1 MPAAC
6 SLKPDHMF
14 EPIIRYRMVKRLG
27 AGGMGEVFLAEDRS
41 LERRVAIKFV
51 SRGLQEDAVA
61 HARLEREAKAAA
73 ALDHPYICKIYELT
87 EVDGKTGIVM
97 EYVSGE
103 SLLDAL
109 VKRSLTTARILELA
123 AEIAEAL
130 DEAHSHGIVHRDLK
144 PSNFMLSAQGHVK
157 VMDFGMVR
165 RLFQTEGGGEDETL
179 TAAGT
184 VVGTVVYMAPE
195 QLLGQEADAR
205 SDIFS
210 FGVSL
215 FELLTGEHPFRRA
228 RQADTIQAILYQ
240 PPVSLPPESRAR
252 ADFALFDRLLA
263 KAADDRYQTFTEV
276 RAELRRLNEAAAEK
290 TVASSGADAART
302 TAPVGRR
309 TPYVGRETERAELE
323 ARLGEAIRGRGSL
336 MLLGGEP
343 GVGKTR
349 LAEQI
354 LDAGSRHRCLPLTGR
369 CYEIEGAGPFIPFV
383 EVLEQAAER
392 LPERELRDV
401 LGDAAPEVAR
411 LLPDLRRRFPDIS
424 PPLEMPPEQQ
434 RRFLFKSV
442 VDCFERA
449 GRARSL
455 VVLLDDLQWADESTL
470 LLLQHLAP
478 QLDKMP
484 VLVLGTYRDVE
495 LDLQRP
501 FAQVLETLTRQR
513 LAKRINVRRLPE
525 AGVHDILVAL
535 GGPAPPPALV
545 ASIYEETEGNPFFV
559 EEVFHHLSEEGVP
572 FADGDASAWRADF
585 EVDDLQVPEG
595 VRLVLARRLERVG
608 EETQRV
614 LTSAAVV
621 GRSFSLP
628 LLEALGDVTGDTLL
642 TALEEAEAAHLIVAV
657 PGREPRWEFSH
668 ALIRQTL
675 VGTLSL
681 PRRQQLHR
689 RIAEGIEA
697 TTGDAL
703 ETRTAE
709 LAHHLYQAGTAVDA
723 SKTVRVLQ
731 RAAAQ
736 VHGQGAFDEALTLL
750 DNALPLVPETEQAG
764 RAALLLARG
773 GALQSLAQSERAL
786 ADLEQAGKLFEALGD
801 VEGTGQSCWAFAY
814 LAAWRADNTRAIS
827 GARRG
832 LAMVG
837 EQPSATRSRL
847 LGAAAMALGAAG
859 EVDEAHRLIAT
870 AIAEAESLD
879 DERLLGQLLNFNAVI
894 GCASMAGR
902 EWAMVAERSA
912 ALLRDSDDLWQWV
925 QAVAWRSLARWC
937 VGDAELAEEAQQAE
951 ETAERVGDLGASAII
966 RMSRAVNALTRQGD
980 LEAFE
985 RFARWFIDFSVRND
999 FPWKLTG
1006 ASWLGLASFWRG
1018 RWDDARAHGAR
1029 SLEFQQQMRHPRTA
1043 FGVWSNAVMVKA
1055 YTGEGD
1061 VGALLDEKASSL
1073 PRPGGRNS
1081 SGAWALLLKT
1091 VEARA
1096 LLGQA
1101 DTAASLYPLVLEALD
1116 TGTVTGFLTMELLQ
1130 TGAGIA
1136 AAAGGQWDAA
1146 EEHYRTAL
1154 RQAEELPHKIAQPE
1168 VRRWYARML
1177 LDRDAAGDQDRAR
1190 ELLGEAVGMYEQLG
1204 MPRHVEMAKEHLK
1217 ML

>member
-1 MPAAC
+1 MFDPA
-6 SLKPDHMF
+6 
-14 EPIIRYRMVKRLG
+14 IRYRMLKRLG

-51 SRGLQEDAVA
+51 SRWLQDDPVA
-61 HARLEREAKAAA
+61 HERLKREAKAAA

-109 VKRSLTTARILELA
+109 VKRSLTTARVLELA

-130 DEAHSHGIVHRDLK
+130 DEAHAHRIVHRDLK
-144 PSNFMLSAQGHVK
+144 PSNFMLTDQGHVK
-157 VMDFGMVR
+157 VMDFGMAR
-165 RLFQTEGGGEDETL
+165 RILQTEGGGHDQSL
-179 TAAGT
+179 TGSGK

-195 QLLGQEADAR
+195 QLIGQEADPR

-228 RQADTIQAILYQ
+228 RQVDTIEAILHQ
-240 PPVSLPPESRAR
+240 PPISLPRETRAR

-276 RAELRRLNEAAAEK
+276 RSELRRLNEAAAEK
-290 TVASSGADAART
+290 TVAPAGSAPGRSAPLTARW
-302 TAPVGRR
+302 
-309 TPYVGRETERAELE
+309 TPYVGRETERTELE
-323 ARLGEAIRGRGSL
+323 ARLGEAIRGRGSM

-354 LDAGSRHRCLPLTGR
+354 LDAGLRHRCLPLTGR
-369 CYEIEGAGPFIPFV
+369 CYEMEGTEPFIPFV
-383 EVLEQAAER
+383 ELLEQCAER
-392 LPERELRDV
+392 LPAAELRNA

-411 LLPDLRRRFPDIS
+411 LLPELRSRFRDIP

-434 RRFLFKSV
+434 RRFLFRSV
-442 VDCFERA
+442 TDFFERA
-449 GRARSL
+449 AHARAL

-478 QLDKMP
+478 HLEQMP
-484 VLVLGTYRDVE
+484 MLTLGTYRDVE

-513 LAKRINVRRLPE
+513 LAKRITVRRLPE
-525 AGVHDILVAL
+525 AGVREMLVAL
-535 GGPAPPPALV
+535 GGPSPPPALIE
-545 ASIYEETEGNPFFV
+545 SIFAGTEGNPFFV
-559 EEVFHHLSEEGVP
+559 EEVFHHLAEEGVL
-572 FADGDASAWRADF
+572 FGDGEPGAWRADLD
-585 EVDDLQVPEG
+585 VDDLQVPEG
-595 VRLVLARRLERVG
+595 VRLVLARRLRRVG

-621 GRSFSLP
+621 GRSFSLA
-628 LLEALGDVTGDTLL
+628 LLESLSDVTGDALL
-642 TALEEAEAAHLIVAV
+642 TALEEAEAAHLIVGV
-657 PGREPRWEFSH
+657 GGREVRWEFSH

-681 PRRQQLHR
+681 PRRQQLHQ
-689 RIAEGIEA
+689 RIAEAIEA

-723 SKTVRVLQ
+723 GKTVRVLQ
-731 RAAAQ
+731 RAAGQA
-736 VHGQGAFDEALTLL
+736 HGQGAFDEALKLL
-750 DNALPLVPETEQAG
+750 DNAMPLVPETELAV

-773 GALQSLAQSERAL
+773 TALQSLAQTERAMTN
-786 ADLEQAGKLFEALGD
+786 LEHAATLYEQVEDG
-801 VEGTGQSCWAFAY
+801 EGTARASWAFAF
-814 LAAWRADNTRAIS
+814 LCAWRADNARGIS
-827 GARRG
+827 VARRG
-832 LAMVG
+832 MAMVG
-837 EQPSATRSRL
+837 VRPGATRCRL
-847 LGAAAMALGAAG
+847 LTAAAFVLGAAG
-859 EVDEAHRLIAT
+859 EVAEAHQLVAT

-879 DERLLGQLLNFNAVI
+879 DTRLLGQLLNFNALI
-894 GCASMAGR
+894 CFASMAGR

-912 ALLRDSDDLWQWV
+912 ALLRDSNDLSQWV
-925 QAVAWRSLARWC
+925 QVVGWRGLARWC
-937 VGDAELAEEAQQAE
+937 VGDTELVEEAQHAE
-951 ETAERVGDLGASAII
+951 ETAERVGEVGAVAII
-966 RMSRAVNALTRQGD
+966 RMARALNALTRQGD

-999 FPWKLTG
+999 FPWKMIG

-1018 RWDDARAHGAR
+1018 QWDVARSHVAR
-1029 SLEFQQQMRHPRTA
+1029 SLEFERQMRHPRTA
-1043 FGVWSNAVMVKA
+1043 WSIWSNAVMIKA
-1055 YTGEGD
+1055 YTKDGD
-1061 VGALLDEKASSL
+1061 VGAMLDERASFL
-1073 PRPGGRNS
+1073 PRAGSRNS
-1081 SGAWALLLKT
+1081 NGAWGLLLKT
-1091 VEARA
+1091 VEARV
-1096 LLGQA
+1096 LLGQCDA
-1101 DTAASLYPLVLEALD
+1101 AASLYPLVLEALD
-1116 TGTVTGFLTMELLQ
+1116 TGTVTELQTMELLQ
-1130 TGAGIA
+1130 TGAGTA
-1136 AAAGGQWDAA
+1136 AAAGGQWEAS
-1146 EEHYRTAL
+1146 EGHYRAAL
-1154 RQAEELPHKIAQPE
+1154 RQAEALPHRIAQPE

-1177 LDRDAAGDQDRAR
+1177 IDRGASGDRDKAR
-1190 ELLGEAVGMYEQLG
+1190 TMLGKAVEMYEAIG
-1204 MPRHVEMAKEHLK
+1204 MPRHLEIAREMLSGV
-1217 ML
+1217 